1 MQYGFCSSSSE
12 SSVVFWIT
20 SDGTFPWPSFWHLP
34 IGKFQVISLDIS
46 QGYRITNKAM
56 LYTIKQ
62 VALGNESGLN
72 FLCCSHKCKRQLEN
86 IYSWTS
92 SITYDRTTV
101 QRVCDS
107 TKVIEWLHGRADS
120 RIQNF

>member
-1 MQYGFCSSSSE
+1 
-12 SSVVFWIT
+12 
-20 SDGTFPWPSFWHLP
+20 
-34 IGKFQVISLDIS
+34 
-46 QGYRITNKAM
+46 M

-86 IYSWTS
+86 IYSWTP

-107 TKVIEWLHGRADS
+107 TKVIEWLHGELTLGLKISDS
-120 RIQNF
+120 QIMSTPTPPHHPIIICSFPLVLFNVSCQF